1 MEKAKALLLKIPF
14 IRSFRVRIFV
24 FMLIVGLLP
33 SIIVRN
39 GIINSYE
46 DRAVSVKNSELQNQ
60 FMIVA
65 KHLITYNYLYDTSSD
80 VINAELEQLSNLYN
94 GRVLI
99 VNSNFNI
106 VRDTYGISQGKTM
119 ISQEVMKCFKGEIT
133 SKYDAVNGYI
143 EMTIP
148 IKETLQENNGESTF
162 VRGVIVASASTDTIS
177 VTLEILSRRTGLLYM
192 GLCVLIF
199 LLSTLFSAILI
210 KPFKKVT
217 AAINEVREGYS
228 NEALSVP
235 DYTET
240 QHMVEAFN
248 QVLRRMRVLDESREE
263 FVSNVSHEL
272 KTPLT
277 SMKVLADSLT
287 GQEDVPIE
295 LYREFMVDITEE
307 IDRENQIIN
316 DLLTLVK
323 LDKTSSDLNI
333 TAVSVNDLLELILKR
348 LRPIARKHN
357 VDVILESNR
366 PVMAEIDE
374 VKITLA
380 ISNLVENAIK
390 YNREQGW
397 VKVVLDADHQM
408 FSVDIEDSGIG
419 IPEESYERIYQRFY
433 REDKSHSREVGGT
446 GLGLAIAR
454 NIVLMHRGTI
464 SVSSV
469 LGEGTVFSVKIP
481 LSNTSNNAKQ

>member
-1 MEKAKALLLKIPF
+1 MEKAKAFLYKIPF
-14 IRSFRVRIFV
+14 IRSFRVRV
-24 FMLIVGLLP
+24 FLLMLVVGMLP

-46 DRAVSVKNSELQNQ
+46 DRAVSVKTSEVQNQ

-106 VRDTYGISQGKTM
+106 IRDTYGISQGKTM
-119 ISQEVMKCFKGEIT
+119 VSQEVMKCFKGEIT
-133 SKYDAVNGYI
+133 SKYDEVNGYI

-148 IKETLQENNGESTF
+148 ITEAVSYNGENTV

-177 VTLEILSRRTGLLYM
+177 VTLEILSRRTVLLYM

-199 LLSTLFSAILI
+199 LLSTLFSAILT

-277 SMKVLADSLT
+277 SIKVLADSLT
-287 GQEDVPIE
+287 GQEDVPVE
-295 LYREFMVDITEE
+295 LYREFMTDITEE

-333 TAVSVNDLLELILKR
+333 SSVSVNDLLELILKR

-390 YNREQGW
+390 YNKEQGW

-408 FSVDIEDSGIG
+408 FSIDIEDSGIG
-419 IPEESYERIYQRFY
+419 IPEESYDRIYQRFY

-446 GLGLAIAR
+446 GLGLAITR

-469 LGEGTVFSVKIP
+469 LGEGTTFSVKIP
-481 LSNTSNNAKQ
+481 LSNAVNNIKQ

>member
-1 MEKAKALLLKIPF
+1 MEKAKALLQKIPF
-14 IRSFRVRIFV
+14 IRSFRIRIFLL
-24 FMLIVGLLP
+24 MLIVGLLP

-46 DRAVSVKNSELQNQ
+46 DRAVSVKTSEVQNQ

-106 VRDTYGISQGKTM
+106 IRDTYGISQGKTM

-133 SKYDAVNGYI
+133 SRYDAVNGYI

-148 IKETLQENNGESTF
+148 ITETIEYNGETTV

-177 VTLEILSRRTGLLYM
+177 VTLEILSRRTVLLYM

-199 LLSTLFSAILI
+199 LLSTIFSAILT

-240 QHMVEAFN
+240 QHMVESFN
-248 QVLRRMRVLDESREE
+248 QVLRRMRVLDQSREE

-295 LYREFMVDITEE
+295 LYREFMADITEE

-323 LDKTSSDLNI
+323 LDKTSADLNI

-348 LRPIARKHN
+348 LRPIARKYN

-390 YNREQGW
+390 YNKEQGW

-408 FSVDIEDSGIG
+408 FSIDIEDSGIG
-419 IPEESYERIYQRFY
+419 IPEESFDRIYQRFY

-446 GLGLAIAR
+446 GLGLAITR
-454 NIVLMHRGTI
+454 NIILMHRGTI
-464 SVSSV
+464 AVSSV
-469 LGEGTVFSVKIP
+469 LGEGTTFSVKLP
-481 LSNTSNNAKQ
+481 LSNTVNNTKQ

>member
-1 MEKAKALLLKIPF
+1 MEKAKALLQKIPF
-14 IRSFRVRIFV
+14 IRSFRIRIFLL
-24 FMLIVGLLP
+24 MLIVGLLP

-46 DRAVSVKNSELQNQ
+46 DRAVSVKTSEVQNQ

-106 VRDTYGISQGKTM
+106 IRDTYGISQGKTM

-133 SKYDAVNGYI
+133 SRYDAVNGYI

-148 IKETLQENNGESTF
+148 ITETIEYNGETTV

-177 VTLEILSRRTGLLYM
+177 VTLEILSRRTVLLYM

-199 LLSTLFSAILI
+199 LLSTIFSAILT

-240 QHMVEAFN
+240 QHMVESFN
-248 QVLRRMRVLDESREE
+248 QVLRRMRVLDQSREE

-295 LYREFMVDITEE
+295 LYREFMSDITEE

-323 LDKTSSDLNI
+323 LDKTSADLNI

-348 LRPIARKHN
+348 LRPIARKYN

-390 YNREQGW
+390 YNKEQGW

-408 FSVDIEDSGIG
+408 FSIDIEDSGIG
-419 IPEESYERIYQRFY
+419 IPEESFDRIYQRFY

-446 GLGLAIAR
+446 GLGLAITR
-454 NIVLMHRGTI
+454 NIILMHRGTI
-464 SVSSV
+464 AVSSV
-469 LGEGTVFSVKIP
+469 LGEGTTFSVKLP
-481 LSNTSNNAKQ
+481 LSNTVNNTKQ